1 MIRINQCHR
10 RTIVGRRRITAQ
22 HLVIRRF
29 ESGDSRKGLRIIET
43 MIPVVAPMR
52 PVIAPMRRIIS
63 SAHLGSPTAERDH
76 PHGDTDHRVDET
88 GHLLSIG

>member
-1 MIRINQCHR
+1 MIRINRRHR
-10 RTIVGRRRITAQ
+10 RVIVGRRRITAQ

-43 MIPVVAPMR
+43 TI
-52 PVIAPMRRIIS
+52 PVIAPVIPIIPPMRRIIF
-63 SAHLGSPTAERDH
+63 SAHLGSPTADRDH
-76 PHGDTDHRVDET
+76 PHGDTDHCVDET